1 MIVHLEDFI
10 DREKTKVNITMK
22 DGTEFLG
29 VDLLEGTAENV
40 FGFVWKGVARFVN
53 NREVL
58 YFDLYIDDLHLDE
71 DAD

>member
-1 MIVHLEDFI
+1 MIVHLDDFI
-10 DREKTKVNITMK
+10 DSEKTKANITMK

-40 FGFVWKGVARFVN
+40 FGFVWEGGARVVN

-58 YFDLYIDDLHLDE
+58 YFDLYLDE